1 MDHLELFLAEY
12 GLLAILIGT
21 FFEGETIVAVAGF
34 LANDGLLDP
43 VNVAACAFAGSYA
56 GDQFWFYLG
65 RRFSNHRLVQY
76 VTRRPAFG
84 VVLQRI
90 ERNPI
95 LLIMSFRFIYGIR
108 NITPVAIGLSRVSA
122 IKYLIFNGIAAL
134 IWAISF
140 TAMGYVFGQAVERIL
155 GRVADMQIKILAALA
170 LGILITTLF
179 LLIQRRRNRAAQ
191 ANRPLEPSA

>member
-1 MDHLELFLAEY
+1 MGTFEEILSNY

-34 LANDGLLDP
+34 LANDGILDP
-43 VNVAACAFAGSYA
+43 VEVAICAFLGSYA

-65 RRFSNHRLVQY
+65 RRFSNHRFVKY
-76 VTRRPAFG
+76 VTRRPTFTL
-84 VVLQRI
+84 VLAKI

-122 IKYLIFNGIAAL
+122 LKYLFFNGLAAA
-134 IWAISF
+134 IWAASF
-140 TAMGYVFGQAVERIL
+140 TAIGYVFGHAVERVL
-155 GRVADMQIKILAALA
+155 GRVADVQMKILAALA
-170 LGILITTLF
+170 VGIVIMVVF
-179 LLIQRRRNRAAQ
+179 RVFQRRQNGSSKPPAGIV
-191 ANRPLEPSA
+191 